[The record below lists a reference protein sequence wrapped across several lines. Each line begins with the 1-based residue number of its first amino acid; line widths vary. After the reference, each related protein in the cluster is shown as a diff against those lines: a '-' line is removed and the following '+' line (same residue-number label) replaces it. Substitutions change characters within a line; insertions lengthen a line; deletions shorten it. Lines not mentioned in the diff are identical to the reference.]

1 MNRTEDDRRDVWI
14 DDEFAPLLGAAGLVD
29 FDSFMETERGR
40 CLRALD
46 DRENWRLDLSHIDG
60 RARGLYLKKHHVRA
74 WHWWLRARLGRPA
87 RRSPGRVEARNI
99 VRLARSGVA
108 AMRLVAYG
116 DRLHADGL
124 LESFV
129 LTEELA
135 GYAQLDHFLRRRFP
149 ERPRTIARP
158 RDAGVTALIN
168 QIADV
173 AARFHAAG
181 FNHRDLYCCHFF
193 VLEQSDG
200 PFEVRLIDLQRVE
213 RRRWLR
219 WRWIVKDLAQLAYSA
234 PRERIGP
241 TERLAFIK
249 RYLGVRKLRPRD
261 KRLIRAVLA
270 KQMQMEQH
278 LGPHP

>member
-1 MNRTEDDRRDVWI
+1 MPHTEQQREVWI
-14 DDEFAPLLGAAGLVD
+14 DEAFAPLLNSAGLVD

-46 DRENWRLDLSHIDG
+46 DRENWRLDLPHVDG
-60 RARGLYLKKHHVRA
+60 RASGMYLKKHHVRS
-74 WHWWLRARLGRPA
+74 WRWWLRARLGKAP

-99 VRLARSGVA
+99 VRLDRSGVT
-108 AMRLVAYG
+108 AMRLVAFG

-129 LTEELA
+129 LTEELV
-135 GYAQLDHFLRRRFP
+135 GYTQLDHLLRNRFA
-149 ERPRTIARP
+149 ERKASPQRGA
-158 RDAGVTALIN
+158 ALFKLLA
-168 QIADV
+168 QVADV
-173 AARFHAAG
+173 AARFHRAG
-181 FNHRDLYCCHFF
+181 FNHRDFYCCHFF
-193 VLEQSDG
+193 IREHDDEQFD
-200 PFEVRLIDLQRVE
+200 VRLIDLQRVE

-241 TERLAFIK
+241 TERMAFIK
-249 RYLGVRKLRPRD
+249 RYLGVRKLRPSD

-270 KQMQMEQH
+270 KQMRMEQH

>member
-1 MNRTEDDRRDVWI
+1 MNRTEQDQPDVWI

-29 FDSFMETERGR
+29 FESFMETERGR

-46 DRENWRLDLSHIDG
+46 DRENWRLDLPHTDG
-60 RARGLYLKKHHVRA
+60 RAQGMYLKKHHVRA
-74 WHWWLRARLGRPA
+74 WHWWLRARLGRPV

-108 AMRLVAYG
+108 AMRLVAFG

-135 GYAQLDHFLRRRFP
+135 GFTQLDHFLRRRFP
-149 ERPRTIARP
+149 ERRRADVIQ
-158 RDAGVTALIN
+158 RDPALAQLILE
-168 QIADV
+168 IADV
-173 AARFHAAG
+173 AARFHGAG

-193 VLEQSDG
+193 VRESD
-200 PFEVRLIDLQRVE
+200 PIAFDVRLIDLQRVE

-241 TERLAFIK
+241 TERMAFIK
-249 RYLGVRKLRPRD
+249 RYLGVRKLRPCD
-261 KRLIRAVLA
+261 KRLIGAVLA
-270 KQMQMEQH
+270 KQIQMEQH

>member
-1 MNRTEDDRRDVWI
+1 MNRTEQDRRDVWI
-14 DDEFAPLLGAAGLVD
+14 DEEFAPLLGAAGLVD
-29 FDSFMETERGR
+29 FESFMETERGR

-46 DRENWRLDLSHIDG
+46 DRENWRLDLPHSDG
-60 RARGLYLKKHHVRA
+60 CPQGMYLKKHHVRA
-74 WHWWLRARLGRPA
+74 WQWWLRARLGRPV

-108 AMRLVAYG
+108 AMRLVAFG

-135 GYAQLDHFLRRRFP
+135 GFTQLDHFLRRRFP
-149 ERPRTIARP
+149 ERRRADATQ
-158 RDAGVTALIN
+158 RDPAVAQLIHV
-168 QIADV
+168 IADV
-173 AARFHAAG
+173 AARFHNAG

-193 VLEQSDG
+193 VREMAPSAFD
-200 PFEVRLIDLQRVE
+200 VRLIDLQRVE

-241 TERLAFIK
+241 TERMAFIK
-249 RYLGVRKLRPRD
+249 RYLGVRKLRPCD

-270 KQMQMEQH
+270 KQIQMEQH